1 MRSRRK
7 NASENGAKGGRP
19 PLKEAKEKQTESKT
33 KAKKNQYSIVKDS
46 IEENSIKKNKVDTAK
61 ADVSFSLSIPEGYE
75 TSVQTWLDYKR
86 ELKKPYKTQRTTQAM
101 VDKLV
106 RLSDGKPEVASL
118 MIQTAIENGWQG
130 FFKPTLEETT
140 TKETPHIAYEYAC
153 CMAGV
158 KTEKD
163 RRWFLKEIMKYPA
176 EFIGVLAFYWKNA
189 HDGEMKRIIEQ
200 HLIEE
205 FADKKRYYGNYNR
218 KTPDE
223 HIAHWTEQVRI
234 MKANTQTT

>member
-1 MRSRRK
+1 
-7 NASENGAKGGRP
+7 
-19 PLKEAKEKQTESKT
+19 
-33 KAKKNQYSIVKDS
+33 
-46 IEENSIKKNKVDTAK
+46 
-61 ADVSFSLSIPEGYE
+61 
-75 TSVQTWLDYKR
+75 
-86 ELKKPYKTQRTTQAM
+86 M

-130 FFKPTLEETT
+130 FFKPTEETT
-140 TKETPHIAYEYAC
+140 PKETPHIAYEYAC

-158 KTEKD
+158 KTEKE

-223 HIAHWTEQVRI
+223 HIAHWTKEVERMKSEQ
-234 MKANTQTT
+234 N